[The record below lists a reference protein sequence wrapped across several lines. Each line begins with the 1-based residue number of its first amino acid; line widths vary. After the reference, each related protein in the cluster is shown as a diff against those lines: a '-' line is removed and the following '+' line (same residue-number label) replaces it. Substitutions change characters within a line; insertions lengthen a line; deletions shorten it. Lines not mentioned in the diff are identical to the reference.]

1 MPGSHQ
7 LVIPAAEVSFHP
19 HSFGDP
25 DGRLFRWQGKLYRGI
40 RAEKSAFYSQ
50 LFHDGVIQRL
60 VDRGL
65 FVKSEVTDLAMDDY
79 PLVIHHQTIPFP
91 SYPNEWC
98 PEMFQDAVLAA
109 LDLALELARDNLT
122 LKDHHLWNLVFDG
135 RHPVY
140 VDLTSIV
147 PIIDE
152 RRWPNYEKF
161 CRSCFYPLLVMA
173 SGYDRIA
180 RHLLP
185 DYEGVQQ
192 AEVTALTSEAPR
204 SIRKLLGYRPRN
216 SSSLTDYLK
225 ELRDLVGKIEWPA
238 STGQTEIQPDS
249 LETLLRDLRPRS
261 VLDIA
266 SPGGSGAKLAARAEI
281 PSVYFESDSAC
292 VTRVYREARGNPR
305 ILPLVMDF
313 TKPTPSIGFGSHY
326 SMAASERFQCEMVLA
341 YDLIHQLMFERYLN
355 CEQIAEGLAAF
366 TTRWAVVE
374 FTARVPVD
382 ELREALRRRFN
393 RVEVMANTS
402 VLVCEK

>member
-1 MPGSHQ
+1 MASARRSQHFIPG
-7 LVIPAAEVSFHP
+7 
-19 HSFGDP
+19 
-25 DGRLFRWQGKLYRGI
+25 LFQ
-40 RAEKSAFYSQ
+40 E
-50 LFHDGVIQRL
+50 GVIQRL

-65 FVKSEVTDLAMDDY
+65 FVKSEVTDLTMDGY
-79 PLVIHHQTIPFP
+79 ELVIHHHTIPFP

-98 PEMFQDAVLAA
+98 AAMFQDAVLAV
-109 LDLALELARDNLT
+109 LDLGLELACENLT
-122 LKDHHLWNLVFDG
+122 LKDHHLWNLIFDG
-135 RHPVY
+135 SHPVY

-147 PIIDE
+147 PIKDGVY
-152 RRWPNYEKF
+152 WPNYDKF
-161 CRSCFYPLLVMA
+161 CRSCLFPLLVMA

-185 DYEGVQQ
+185 DYEGVQPT
-192 AEVTALTSEAPR
+192 EVAALTSEASR
-204 SIRKLLGYRPRN
+204 SIRKLLSYRPKN
-216 SSSLTDYLK
+216 SSSPTEYLK

-238 STGQTEIQPDS
+238 STGQADIQPDS

-281 PSVYFESDSAC
+281 PSVYFESDSAR

-326 SMAASERFQCEMVLA
+326 SMAASERFPCEMVLA
-341 YDLIHQLMFERYLN
+341 YDLVHHLMFERYLN
-355 CEQIAEGLAAF
+355 CEQITEGLSAF

-374 FTARVPVD
+374 FTARVPMD
-382 ELREALRRRFN
+382 ELRESLRRRFN
-393 RVEVMANTS
+393 RVEVIANTS